1 MSVKGGKFLGGCI
14 GKSSKSSSPRRFIV
28 CEIQKKYGQPNGVV
42 KQCFVTPQNIVAVLL
57 SCFTHDVEHVEVG
70 KRGREIALYA
80 KINDYRFTFIKT
92 QVKFFESLK
101 LRIRK
106 FADENII
113 IGGNLNCCLTR
124 KDKKRGRPT
133 EQKKQLIDSIL
144 SLTNSINL
152 VDLWRKFHPNE
163 SLFTWHHQSSAIQC
177 RVDYWLVSK
186 HLLLH
191 VKECNIIPVSFSE
204 HSAVSFNIQSDD
216 FIKRGPGFFQ
226 FNKSIP

>member
-1 MSVKGGKFLGGCI
+1 MSVKGGKFLGGCT
-14 GKSSKSSSPRRFIV
+14 GESSKSSSSRRFIV
-28 CEIQKKYGQPNGVV
+28 CEIQKKYSQPNGVV
-42 KQCFVTPQNIVAVLL
+42 KQCFVTAQNIVAVLL

-152 VDLWRKFHPNE
+152 VDRGENFILTSHFSPGITNHQ
-163 SLFTWHHQSSAIQC
+163 LFSVGLIIGWCQ
-177 RVDYWLVSK
+177 
-186 HLLLH
+186 
-191 VKECNIIPVSFSE
+191 NIYFYM
-204 HSAVSFNIQSDD
+204 
-216 FIKRGPGFFQ
+216 
-226 FNKSIP
+226 